1 MGWEQRAHP
10 GSRGVRLLR
19 LNSRALSSWLG
30 DHEYITS
37 PLCVHLSFLISQ
49 MRAASVSASGD
60 YSEDDIFTRSCKMT
74 CKNRKCLGKW
84 LAHRRLSGN
93 ACYYSE
99 NLALTQACGNQKDP
113 LFEGP
118 GAEGGSVGTMNL
130 SSFAKKVP
138 GWPLCTSMSSLAN
151 KEEFHHAE
159 HGGISN
165 LAQWCWRQTA
175 ADALN
180 CTHTWGLSW

>member
-60 YSEDDIFTRSCKMT
+60 YSEDDI
-74 CKNRKCLGKW
+74 L
-84 LAHRRLSGN
+84 
-93 ACYYSE
+93 
-99 NLALTQACGNQKDP
+99 Q
-113 LFEGP
+113 
-118 GAEGGSVGTMNL
+118 GAV
-130 SSFAKKVP
+130 
-138 GWPLCTSMSSLAN
+138 
-151 KEEFHHAE
+151 
-159 HGGISN
+159 
-165 LAQWCWRQTA
+165 R
-175 ADALN
+175 
-180 CTHTWGLSW
+180 